1 MKEMFANTQGNNFIF
16 PTAYTMVM
24 GICLGGKCHQWQGA
38 DRQDNCQQERYQAN
52 NCFFHD
58 DSALIPSC

>member
-24 GICLGGKCHQWQGA
+24 GICLGGKCHQWQGT
-38 DRQDNCQQERYQAN
+38 DRQDNCQQER
-52 NCFFHD
+52 
-58 DSALIPSC
+58 

>member
-16 PTAYTMVM
+16 PIAYTMVM
-24 GICLGGKCHQWQGA
+24 GICLSGKCHQWQGT

-52 NCFFHD
+52 NCFFMT
-58 DSALIPSC
+58 IPP